1 MDIKERIKE
10 LCKKNG
16 ISMNALEKELGLGIG
31 YISKL
36 GKSTPNAKYLQKIAD
51 RFGVTTDYIMNG
63 KEKDLSVEADILISV
78 RNDKRLMQALKVYMT
93 FSDKQKNLVLS
104 TIENLGDLN
113 ND

>member
-10 LCKKNG
+10 LCKKNR

-51 RFGVTTDYIMNG
+51 RFDVTTDYIMTG
-63 KEKDLSVEADILISV
+63 EEPKFSKYRAILEVQITEDAELMKRLKKYMALPQEKKDLILNMI
-78 RNDKRLMQALKVYMT
+78 D
-93 FSDKQKNLVLS
+93 NL
-104 TIENLGDLN
+104 
-113 ND
+113 

>member
-51 RFGVTTDYIMNG
+51 RLGVTTDYIMTG
-63 KEKDLSVEADILISV
+63 EEPKFSKDRALLEAQITEDAELMKRLKKYMGLPQEKKDLILAMI
-78 RNDKRLMQALKVYMT
+78 D
-93 FSDKQKNLVLS
+93 NL
-104 TIENLGDLN
+104 
-113 ND
+113 

>member
-51 RFGVTTDYIMNG
+51 RLGVTTDYIMTG
-63 KEKDLSVEADILISV
+63 EEPKFSKDRALLEVQITEDAELMKRLKKYMDLPQEKKDLILAMI
-78 RNDKRLMQALKVYMT
+78 D
-93 FSDKQKNLVLS
+93 NL
-104 TIENLGDLN
+104 
-113 ND
+113 

>member
-36 GKSTPNAKYLQKIAD
+36 GKSTPNAKYLQKIAE

-63 KEKDLSVEADILISV
+63 KENKPNLQLAELEMKIIKDEELMKRLKKYISLPKDKKDLILAMI
-78 RNDKRLMQALKVYMT
+78 D
-93 FSDKQKNLVLS
+93 NL
-104 TIENLGDLN
+104 
-113 ND
+113 

>member
-51 RFGVTTDYIMNG
+51 RFSVTTDYIMTG
-63 KEKDLSVEADILISV
+63 EEFKFSKDRAILEVQITEDEELMRRLKKYMALPQEKKDLILAMI
-78 RNDKRLMQALKVYMT
+78 D
-93 FSDKQKNLVLS
+93 NL
-104 TIENLGDLN
+104 
-113 ND
+113 

>member
-36 GKSTPNAKYLQKIAD
+36 GKSTPNAKYLQKIAE
-51 RFGVTTDYIMNG
+51 RFNVTTDYIMTG
-63 KEKDLSVEADILISV
+63 IEKSLDEKYGDDMTHLYALI
-78 RNDKRLMQALKVYMT
+78 RNDVKLSKALHKY
-93 FSDKQKNLVLS
+93 FSLS
-104 TIENLGDLN
+104 EEKKEYVVGLINIL
-113 ND
+113 

>member
-16 ISMNALEKELGLGIG
+16 ISMNSLEKELGLGIG

-51 RFGVTTDYIMNG
+51 RFGVTTDYIMTG
-63 KEKDLSVEADILISV
+63 IEKSLDEKYGDEMTHLYALI
-78 RNDKRLMQALKVYMT
+78 RNDVKLSKALHKY
-93 FSDKQKNLVLS
+93 FSLS
-104 TIENLGDLN
+104 EEKKEYVVGLINIL
-113 ND
+113 

>member
-51 RFGVTTDYIMNG
+51 RLGVTTDYIMTG
-63 KEKDLSVEADILISV
+63 EEPKFSKDRAILEVQITE
-78 RNDKRLMQALKVYMT
+78 DAELMKRLKKYIDLPQEK
-93 FSDKQKNLVLS
+93 KNLILAM
-104 TIENLGDLN
+104 IDNL
-113 ND
+113 

>member
-51 RFGVTTDYIMNG
+51 RFGVTTDYIMTG
-63 KEKDLSVEADILISV
+63 IEKSLDEKYGDDMTHLYALI
-78 RNDKRLMQALKVYMT
+78 RNDAELSKALHKYFT
-93 FSDKQKNLVLS
+93 LTKDKKKHVLEL
-104 TIENLGDLN
+104 IDFL
-113 ND
+113 

>member
-51 RFGVTTDYIMNG
+51 RLGVTTDYIMTG
-63 KEKDLSVEADILISV
+63 EEPKFSKERALLEVQITEDAELMRRLKKYMDLPQEKKDLILAMI
-78 RNDKRLMQALKVYMT
+78 D
-93 FSDKQKNLVLS
+93 NL
-104 TIENLGDLN
+104 
-113 ND
+113 

>member
-36 GKSTPNAKYLQKIAD
+36 GKSTPNAKYLQKIAE

-63 KEKDLSVEADILISV
+63 KENKPNLQLAELEMKIIKDDELMKRLRKYMDLPQEKKDLILAMI
-78 RNDKRLMQALKVYMT
+78 D
-93 FSDKQKNLVLS
+93 NL
-104 TIENLGDLN
+104 
-113 ND
+113 

>member
-36 GKSTPNAKYLQKIAD
+36 GKSTPNAKYLQKIAE
-51 RFGVTTDYIMNG
+51 RFNVTTDYIMTG
-63 KEKDLSVEADILISV
+63 EESKFSKDRAILEVQITEDEELMRRLKKYMELSQEKKDLILSMI
-78 RNDKRLMQALKVYMT
+78 D
-93 FSDKQKNLVLS
+93 NL
-104 TIENLGDLN
+104 
-113 ND
+113 